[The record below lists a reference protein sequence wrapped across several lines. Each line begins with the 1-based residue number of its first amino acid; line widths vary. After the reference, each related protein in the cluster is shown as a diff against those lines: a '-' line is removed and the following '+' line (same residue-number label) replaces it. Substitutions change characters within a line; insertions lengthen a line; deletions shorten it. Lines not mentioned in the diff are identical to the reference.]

1 MEKMTKKYFTV
12 QEANAL
18 LPTLEFEVREL
29 QQLRKTFK
37 DKMNHLNRLKEANMF
52 QLKTETEEI
61 FTMETELDF
70 MELQAELHVNNI
82 ESCGVQF
89 KSIDMGLLD
98 FPSVINGQEVLLC
111 WQLGESEITHYHGL
125 QEGFAGRKPLY

>member
-1 MEKMTKKYFTV
+1 MTKKYFTV